1 MGTEKSFLVVCVVRV
16 KRLFRMAV
24 ALLYSHG
31 LTGIGSSGLSVHDD
45 DATVWLGCKKP
56 TGAVSFAEEDPKKF

>member
-31 LTGIGSSGLSVHDD
+31 LTGIGSSGLSVHDY
-45 DATVWLGCKKP
+45 ATVWLGCKKP